1 MPDPMV
7 LNDLAGIAILEGR
20 HREAAK
26 LLSAAAELVES
37 VSAKRVLVER
47 AQEEAR
53 IDWLERLQFEV
64 RINWSE
70 RFNG

>member
-7 LNDLAGIAILEGR
+7 LNDMAGLAILEGR
-20 HREAAK
+20 HAEAAK
-26 LLSAAAELVES
+26 LLATAAECVYT

-53 IDWLERLQFEV
+53 IAWG
-64 RINWSE
+64 E
-70 RFNG
+70 RFHRMWSDING